1 MQILITPSRSSAAR
15 TAAIFLAAASFAFSQ
30 TAPATPATPA
40 TAPATAATAELKDKD
55 TVQLD
60 KFQVTDS
67 KVDGLNNK
75 TIFRT
80 DEKAPLPFNV
90 ISGLEIERMGATNIQ
105 EVFRNIPQIT
115 NYGFSTQANANMA
128 NVTGGDTLS
137 NDSAGLRGFA
147 NSQTVVLINGRRIN
161 GVLGLNN
168 ISTFAADISK
178 IPIAMIDRIEILPDS
193 AAAIYGGGAIGGAI
207 NVILRKDYNAKEI
220 TTYYGTSTEGGG
232 AEYHLTYLQG
242 LTFNKGKDHLTFT
255 VDYVHRNAI
264 KGYQRSYY
272 QRALNKY
279 PVNTTIKTATGQ
291 SAYEAYIIPSF
302 ASSPGTL
309 VVSAAPTATTGTQL
323 NIPGNPTVRYAGV
336 PLGLTDAQAQ
346 ALTPASFSGTAG
358 VANGTN
364 EPPRFGHLNL
374 YTPNQ
379 TYSWN
384 VDYEHIFVPD
394 KLSMFFEFSGSSA
407 RLRESYPQSLSI
419 SLAATNP
426 LNPFR
431 TNVTPG
437 FVGVAVTYRFHDPDI
452 PLSSTTQD
460 RDDARVVL
468 GVKGKI
474 GTKWEWTFDVA
485 GQYTRT
491 YVSGKSPDGPLSTIT
506 TRAGPTDPGYTGTAL
521 VTGGP
526 ISPTTSISYRW
537 SNVYNPFI
545 DHTKSPI
552 SAAAVAKYF
561 FQDRL
566 ATNYERSTNIEGRIV
581 GTLFELPAGPLYVS
595 PGFDIQLTD
604 EEVNQFSFF
613 ADGLTDPAIY
623 GQLASNN
630 GAQNQKSPAT
640 LTNKATY
647 FETTVPVIGKNFH
660 PVPLHSFEFG
670 ASARWDRPNHVR
682 AANTSTLSS
691 SLGLTSDIAFRFSL
705 TEGFALLP
713 AVNYAPPTITTNV
726 TSTVT
731 DPTRGNNP
739 QTIVIPTQISGGNPD
754 LKAQSGRSK
763 NLGLI
768 LTPRFLPGLSWQ
780 IDYWRIKQYNTMASP
795 TLAGML
801 LTPGNYPGRIGR
813 GPLTAADQALGYTG
827 GPILTVDT
835 TRINIAQVNTDGI
848 DSRFNYRVKLPQ
860 PEWGELT
867 VTTSTTFTNSYRT
880 QALPIGP
887 KLNIVGASSGTNP
900 LKWKGYAQVSWMRGS
915 WNAGMQANYT
925 DKFKNATTSTSALF
939 PTASGVDGD
948 YIPSMVTFNLL
959 VGHNFAFG
967 AGSKGWQNWISG
979 SKWTLGCLNVFDRQ
993 PPLVSDGTSFYSRYA
1008 DPRQR
1013 YLYVQIKKS
1022 L

>member
-1 MQILITPSRSSAAR
+1 MLIIPYPSRAR
-15 TAAIFLAAASFAFSQ
+15 PALAAAIFLAAASLAFSQ
-30 TAPATPATPA
+30 VAPVNPTATPA
-40 TAPATAATAELKDKD
+40 TAEPKDKS
-55 TVQLD
+55 TVQLE
-60 KFQVTDS
+60 KFQVTES

-75 TIFRT
+75 SIFRT
-80 DEKAPLPFNV
+80 DEQAPLPFNV

-168 ISTFAADISK
+168 ISSFAADISK
-178 IPIAMIDRIEILPDS
+178 IPVAMIDRIEVLPDS

-232 AEYHLTYLQG
+232 AEYHLTYMQG
-242 LTFNKGKDHLTFT
+242 LTFNKRKDHLTFT
-255 VDYVHRNAI
+255 FDYVHRNAI
-264 KGYQRSYY
+264 KGYQRGYY
-272 QRALNKY
+272 NRALAKY

-309 VVSAAPTATTGTQL
+309 IASAAPTSATGTQL
-323 NIPGNPTVRYAGV
+323 NIPGNTTARWAGV

-346 ALTPASFSGTAG
+346 ALTPASFTATAG
-358 VANGTN
+358 NANGTTGT
-364 EPPRFGHLNL
+364 PRYGHLNL

-384 VDYEHIFVPD
+384 VDWEHVFVPD
-394 KLSMFFEFSGSSA
+394 KLSMFFEFSGSYA

-460 RDDARVVL
+460 RDDARVVWGL
-468 GVKGKI
+468 KGKV
-474 GTKWEWTFDVA
+474 GTNWEWTLDVA

-491 YVSGKSPDGPLSTIT
+491 FVSGKSPDSYLSTIM
-506 TRAGPTDPGYTGTAL
+506 TRAGPTDPGYLGTAV

-526 ISPTTSISYRW
+526 IAPTTSISYRW
-537 SNVYNPFI
+537 TNVYNPFI
-545 DHTKSPI
+545 DHNQSPI
-552 SAAAVAKYF
+552 SAATVAKYF
-561 FQDRL
+561 FADRL

-581 GTLFELPAGPLYVS
+581 GTLLDLPAGPLYVS
-595 PGFDIQLTD
+595 PGFDIQLND
-604 EEVNQFSFF
+604 EEVNQFGFF

-623 GQLASNN
+623 GQLSANN

-647 FETTVPVIGKNFH
+647 LETTVPVIGKNFH
-660 PVPLHSFEFG
+660 PVPLHSLEFG
-670 ASARWDRPNHVR
+670 ASGRWDRPNHVR
-682 AANTSTLSS
+682 AANTTTFSASA
-691 SLGLTSDIAFRFSL
+691 GLTRDIAFRFSIS
-705 TEGFALLP
+705 EGFALLP
-713 AVNYAPPTITTNV
+713 AVNYAEPTITTNV
-726 TSTVT
+726 TQSGII
-731 DPTRGNNP
+731 DPMRGNNP
-739 QTIVIPTQISGGNPD
+739 QSIVIPTQISGGNPE

-763 NLGLI
+763 NLGVI
-768 LTPRFLPGLSWQ
+768 LTPRFLPGLAWQ
-780 IDYWRIKQYNTMASP
+780 IDYWQIKQFNTMASP

-801 LTPGNYPGRIGR
+801 LTPANYPGRIER

-827 GPILTVDT
+827 GPILTVNT
-835 TRINIAQVNTDGI
+835 QRINIAQVKTDGF
-848 DSRFNYRVKLPQ
+848 DSRFNYRVKLPR
-860 PEWGELT
+860 PEWGDLT
-867 VTTSTTFTNSYRT
+867 VTTSTTFTNSFRT

-887 KLNIVGASSGTNP
+887 KLNIVGVSSGNNP
-900 LKWKGYAQVSWMRGS
+900 LKWKGYAQVNWNRAN
-915 WNAGMQANYT
+915 WNAGLQANYT
-925 DKFKNATTSTSALF
+925 DKFKNSTTLASALF
-939 PTASGVDGD
+939 PTASGVDGEH
-948 YIPSMVTFNLL
+948 IPSMVTFNVHL
-959 VGHNFAFG
+959 GHNVPFQT
-967 AGSKGWQNWISG
+967 GSKGWQNWISG
-979 SKWTLGCLNVFDRQ
+979 TRWTLGCLNVFDRQ
-993 PPLVSDGTSFYSRYA
+993 PPMVSDGTSFYSRYA

-1013 YLYVQIKKS
+1013 YLYVQMKKS